1 MQATLILS
9 FRKGRYKGV
18 LLLVGLVFLTA
29 CGGLGVDEATPTPLP
44 TSSLPGLVTVQPQLC
59 RLAELPMLRVDQPQ
73 GDLLAWSP
81 EGNILAY
88 LAPETGATWM
98 VGRLMTV
105 SEPAFDSPV
114 ELAGYVAGDLAWSPD
129 GSRLAYLSLRRG
141 DSLYSVGVAY
151 PQGGLPQDMFAGEAA
166 RTDEWSSQKA
176 VLGWE
181 DNNRLRVQVS
191 CGLDCVQMVEVNVV
205 ASTQMPLGDPTQRSW
220 DWWDYTLNQ
229 PEQLPV
235 DYQDFMQKAN
245 WTPDGARLV
254 YLDARLDAWVV
265 NLEDSTQFIL
275 DTGGYLAVSETD
287 WSADGRYLAV
297 QAEDWLF
304 IFSSDCP

>member
-1 MQATLILS
+1 MQIAMIFS
-9 FRKGRYKGV
+9 CRGGHYIVV

-29 CGGLGVDEATPTPLP
+29 CGGLGVDEATPIPLP
-44 TSSLPGLVTVQPQLC
+44 TSSLPGLVTIQPQLC

-88 LAPETGATWM
+88 LAPETGSTWM

-105 SEPAFDSPV
+105 SEPAFASPV
-114 ELAGYVAGDLAWSPD
+114 ELASYVAGDLAWSPD

-141 DSLYSVGVAY
+141 DRLYSVGVAY
-151 PQGGLPQDMFAGEAA
+151 PQGGLPQDMFPGEAA

-181 DNNRLRVQVS
+181 DNNRLRTQVS

-205 ASTQMPLGDPTQRSW
+205 AATQMPLGDPTQRSW
-220 DWWDYTLNQ
+220 NWWDYTLNQ

-235 DYQDFMQKAN
+235 AYQDFMQKAN
-245 WTPDGARLV
+245 WAPGGARLV

-265 NLEDSTQFIL
+265 NLEGGTQFIL

-287 WSADGRYLAV
+287 WSPDGRYLAV